1 MNQKTITMNKSI
13 LIIGAGP
20 GLSYAV
26 AEKFASQGFS
36 IGLISRYAEKLQS
49 LKNELEA
56 QGTTVT
62 YAAAD
67 AGDAALLEETINTIS
82 ASIGGFDVVFYN
94 AAVIKAR
101 YILEE
106 SNEDIIREFAIN
118 VAGAVK
124 SLQVTYESLKKRNG
138 TFLLT
143 SSNLAINPI
152 AEYGSLSIGKAGLRS
167 LAYQLHDRLKDEGI
181 YVGMLTINGAI
192 DPQSNTHSPA
202 VLANL
207 FWKLYSDRK
216 EVEIQQ

>member
-1 MNQKTITMNKSI
+1 MNKSI

-36 IGLISRYAEKLQS
+36 IGLISRYAEKLQT

-56 QGTTVT
+56 QGATVA

-67 AGDAALLEETINTIS
+67 AGNAALLEAAINTIS

-94 AAVIKAR
+94 AAVIKAK

-118 VAGAVK
+118 VAGAVR

-152 AEYGSLSIGKAGLRS
+152 AAYGSLSIGKAGLRS
-167 LAYQLHDRLKDEGI
+167 LAYQLHDRLKDDGI

-192 DPQSNTHSPA
+192 DPQSDTHSPA